1 MLFDKM
7 KKRDLFSELKRRI
20 VFFDYKPRQMLN
32 IKDLSREFGVS
43 AIPIREA
50 LIRLEEEKL
59 INIIPNQGA
68 YVNDL
73 SFQEL
78 KDVFEVRLFLL
89 GIAGKLAV
97 QRAQEDEVS
106 EMKSLVEKIKK
117 EKYRKKII
125 QLDAEFHNLFN
136 KSTGNE
142 VLAESLERLRNR
154 LGRLW
159 YLAEKSENYS
169 QKIPEELEGIIT
181 ALEER
186 DEERCIKILQEHA
199 IHFIETIK
207 VNLYDNNLL

>member
-1 MLFDKM
+1 M
-7 KKRDLFSELKRRI
+7 KKRDLLNELKRRI
-20 VFFDYKPRQMLN
+20 VFFEYKPRQMLN
-32 IKDLSREFGVS
+32 IKDLSKEFGMS

-68 YVNDL
+68 YVSDL

-89 GIAGKLAV
+89 EIAGKLAI
-97 QRAQEDEVS
+97 QRAQENEIS
-106 EMKSLVEKIKK
+106 EMKNLVEQIKK
-117 EKYRKKII
+117 EKNRKKII

-142 VLAESLERLRNR
+142 VLAENLERLRNR

-159 YLAEKSENYS
+159 YLAEKVG
-169 QKIPEELEGIIT
+169 K
-181 ALEER
+181 
-186 DEERCIKILQEHA
+186 
-199 IHFIETIK
+199 
-207 VNLYDNNLL
+207 LLAKDS

>member
-1 MLFDKM
+1 M
-7 KKRDLFSELKRRI
+7 KGSDLFNELKRRI

-32 IKDLSREFGVS
+32 IKDLSKEFGVS

-59 INIIPNQGA
+59 ISIIPNNGA
-68 YVNDL
+68 YVSDL

-89 GIAGKLAV
+89 GMVGKLAV
-97 QRAQEDEVS
+97 KRAKQEEIA
-106 EMKSLVEKIKK
+106 EMMILAEKIKK
-117 EKYRKKII
+117 EKSRKKII
-125 QLDAEFHNLFN
+125 QLDAQFHDLLN

-142 VLAESLERLRNR
+142 VLADSLEKLRNR

-159 YLAEKSENYS
+159 YLAEKSESYS
-169 QKIPEELEGIIT
+169 LQIPQEIESLIK
-181 ALEER
+181 ALEAR
-186 DEERCIKILQEHA
+186 DGERCQQILREHA

-207 VNLYDNNLL
+207 INLYDGYPV

>member
-1 MLFDKM
+1 M
-7 KKRDLFSELKRRI
+7 KKRDLLNELKRRI
-20 VFFDYKPRQMLN
+20 VFFEYKPRQMLN
-32 IKDLSREFGVS
+32 IKDLSKEFGVS

-68 YVNDL
+68 YVSDL

-89 GIAGKLAV
+89 EIAGKLAI
-97 QRAQEDEVS
+97 QRAQENEIS
-106 EMKSLVEKIKK
+106 EMKNLVEQIKK
-117 EKYRKKII
+117 EKNRKKII

-142 VLAESLERLRNR
+142 VLAENLERLRNR

-169 QKIPEELEGIIT
+169 LKIPEELEGIIK

-186 DEERCIKILQEHA
+186 DEKRCKQLLQEHA

-207 VNLYDNNLL
+207 VNLYNNNLV

>member
-1 MLFDKM
+1 M
-7 KKRDLFSELKRRI
+7 KRIDIFHELKRRI

-32 IKDLSREFGVS
+32 IKDLSKEFGVS

-59 INIIPNQGA
+59 INIIPNNGA
-68 YVNDL
+68 YVSDL

-89 GIAGKLAV
+89 GMVGKLAV
-97 QRAQEDEVS
+97 KRAKEDEIT
-106 EMKSLVEKIKK
+106 EMKTLAEKMKK
-117 EKYRKKII
+117 EKDRKKII
-125 QLDAEFHNLFN
+125 QLDAQFHDLLN

-142 VLAESLERLRNR
+142 VLADTLEKLRNR

-159 YLAEKSENYS
+159 YLAEKSESYS
-169 QKIPEELEGIIT
+169 LQIPQEIESLIK
-181 ALEER
+181 ALEDR
-186 DEERCIKILQEHA
+186 DGERCKQILQEHA

-207 VNLYDNNLL
+207 INLFNGYPV

>member
-1 MLFDKM
+1 MN
-7 KKRDLFSELKRRI
+7 ELKRRI
-20 VFFDYKPRQMLN
+20 VFFEYKPRQMLN
-32 IKDLSREFGVS
+32 IKDLSKEFGVS

-68 YVNDL
+68 YVSDL

-89 GIAGKLAV
+89 EIAGKLAI
-97 QRAQEDEVS
+97 QRAQENEIS
-106 EMKSLVEKIKK
+106 EMKNLVEQIKK
-117 EKYRKKII
+117 EKNRKKII

-142 VLAESLERLRNR
+142 VLAENLERLRNR

-169 QKIPEELEGIIT
+169 LKIPEELEGIIK

-186 DEERCIKILQEHA
+186 DEKRCKQLLQEHA

-207 VNLYDNNLL
+207 VNLYNNNLI

>member
-1 MLFDKM
+1 M
-7 KKRDLFSELKRRI
+7 KKRDLLNELKRRI
-20 VFFDYKPRQMLN
+20 VFFEYKPRQMLN
-32 IKDLSREFGVS
+32 IKDLSKEFGVS

-68 YVNDL
+68 YVSDL

-89 GIAGKLAV
+89 EIAGKLAI
-97 QRAQEDEVS
+97 QRAQENEIN
-106 EMKSLVEKIKK
+106 EMKNLVEQIKK
-117 EKYRKKII
+117 EKNRKKII

-142 VLAESLERLRNR
+142 VLAENLERLRNR

-169 QKIPEELEGIIT
+169 LKIPEELEGIIK

-186 DEERCIKILQEHA
+186 DEKRCKQLLQEHA

-207 VNLYDNNLL
+207 VNLYNNNLV